1 MAPRNRVAILEKQ
14 LADVKK
20 QLAVAKT
27 IKKGKK
33 SSSSTKV
40 PTHRDEALKVKAAF
54 SAAFKNIM
62 INRGLG
68 CFGCKNYSGVAPFVL
83 THVGNK
89 KNTYNYNEEMAGNFN
104 LTLAELLENIPL
116 KLAIDKNVISI
127 DNFKN
132 ISVRIRNGNGKRF
145 SQVNINPDLL
155 LTVNLKGDQKQVRL
169 AHAMMHIK

>member
-33 SSSSTKV
+33 SSSNNSS
-40 PTHRDEALKVKAAF
+40 THRDEALKVKAAF

-68 CFGCKNYSGVAPFVL
+68 CFGCKNYSGVAPFML

-89 KNTYNYNEEMAGNFN
+89 KNTYNYNEKMVGNFKISLN
-104 LTLAELLENIPL
+104 ELLDNIPL
-116 KLAIDKNVISI
+116 ELAIDNNVISI

-132 ISVRIRNGNGKRF
+132 ISVRIRDGNGERF

-155 LTVNLKGDQKQVRL
+155 LTVNLNGNHKQVRL
-169 AHAMMHIK
+169 AHAMMRIK